1 MKKINFFRN
10 LFTPIR
16 SLTIGFSLLSIIG
29 AMLLMMPFSSADG
42 KYTSFLD
49 SLFTSMSAVTTTGL
63 IVVDTGT
70 YFNRFGQSIIMIL
83 FQVGGLGY
91 MVFISL
97 AVLGFAGKLSMSNRI
112 LLKESISRPTT
123 IDLLK
128 FTKMIILSTFII
140 ELIGVLLLTFY
151 WLDDYTLTEAIFSAA
166 FHSVS
171 AFTTAG
177 FSTYYDNLMK
187 YAASPFIN
195 SVIIALMILGSVG
208 FFVLYDVASFIQPKQ
223 KMVRKLSMHSK
234 LVLYLTLFLT
244 IFGTAVIFY
253 TEKWGNI
260 SSTTDRFL
268 ISLFQ
273 ASSASTTA
281 GFNSCDIGVM
291 SIASLFVII
300 ILMYIGAGPGGTAGG
315 IKQTTFGVILI
326 SIYNQLTGREKVLAL
341 KRRISEDTVKRA
353 LSIAALALLWFVIA
367 VLALTISEEKDFIKM
382 VFEVGSALGTV
393 GLSAG
398 ITADLTVFGK
408 IVIIITMLI
417 GRVGP
422 LGIGLTILRRKKI
435 ASYQYPEDEI
445 LVG

>member
-1 MKKINFFRN
+1 
-10 LFTPIR
+10 
-16 SLTIGFSLLSIIG
+16 
-29 AMLLMMPFSSADG
+29 
-42 KYTSFLD
+42 
-49 SLFTSMSAVTTTGL
+49 
-63 IVVDTGT
+63 
-70 YFNRFGQSIIMIL
+70 MIL

-260 SSTTDRFL
+260 GSTTDRFL

-367 VLALTISEEKDFIKM
+367 VLALTISEEKDFIKI

>member
-1 MKKINFFRN
+1 
-10 LFTPIR
+10 
-16 SLTIGFSLLSIIG
+16 
-29 AMLLMMPFSSADG
+29 
-42 KYTSFLD
+42 
-49 SLFTSMSAVTTTGL
+49 MSAVTTTGL
-63 IVVDTGT
+63 IVVDTGS
-70 YFNRFGQSIIMIL
+70 YFNMFGQSVIMIL
-83 FQVGGLGY
+83 FQIGGLGY

-128 FTKMIILSTFII
+128 FTKMIILSTFVI
-140 ELIGVLLLTFY
+140 ELIGILLLTLY

-166 FHSVS
+166 FHSIS

-177 FSTYYDNLMK
+177 FSTYYDSFIK

-195 SVIIALMILGSVG
+195 SVIIALMILGSLG
-208 FFVLYDVASFIQPKQ
+208 FFVLYDVTAFIQPKQ
-223 KMVRKLSMHSK
+223 KIVRKLSMHSK

-244 IFGTAVIFY
+244 IFGTAVIFF

-260 SSTTDRFL
+260 SSTSDKFL

-291 SIASLFVII
+291 SIASLFVLI

-353 LSIAALALLWFVIA
+353 LSIAALAILWFVIA
-367 VLALTISEEKDFIKM
+367 VLALTISEEKDFIKI